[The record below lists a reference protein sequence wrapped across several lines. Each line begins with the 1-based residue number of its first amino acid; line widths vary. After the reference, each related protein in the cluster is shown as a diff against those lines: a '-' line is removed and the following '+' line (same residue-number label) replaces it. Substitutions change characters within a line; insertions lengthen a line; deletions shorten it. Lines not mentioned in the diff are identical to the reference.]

1 MTKYKGYCRRAE
13 FCQVNN
19 KKINT
24 ENFEIRNIS
33 VNMIPRILI
42 HEQKQQR
49 LDVWSDLSS
58 PSDVF
63 DTVIT
68 GYETWSFLY
77 DAEVT
82 SSKH

>member
-42 HEQKQQR
+42 HEQK
-49 LDVWSDLSS
+49 
-58 PSDVF
+58 
-63 DTVIT
+63 
-68 GYETWSFLY
+68 
-77 DAEVT
+77 
-82 SSKH
+82 